1 MFNIL
6 KSFGFKAILQDRSRF
21 FFDRIYG
28 FISTGFNYGQ
38 LIKNRTL
45 PMLKKVNIRLKYI
58 VITALILFIVFPMTL
73 GLIWLNAYGSLF
85 PDSKFSRKTKER
97 LMRSPTIFIDRN
109 NKQLGSIGGSRDFHI
124 QTISASA
131 HDLSTL
137 SKILFAKEDRKIG
150 EFDGIQHSGWMG
162 FLEASMEVISWKG
175 KLRAVYQT
183 FGGNTQGA
191 SGLLEQIAGNLF
203 AHDNHNPWFR
213 SGILSQ
219 IERKLVKTINAIRL
233 AKLYENSDQVVEDY
247 VNLTYSAGMYH
258 GVNAFML
265 QRFNRPIDQVLVPI
279 DMTKAHL
286 TDEEIDIINMLA
298 YYVGQ
303 LTGPSNYDPGAAR
316 DPISRYRILKRA
328 AFKKDLVLNQMF
340 DLGMIRKTVYLKAK
354 DRELPFNPGTIA
366 KTSYNPNIEVLRRET
381 IDQIKINLGGKVK
394 TTLIKEIQDF
404 VSYELLKKQTE
415 LSIKATG
422 TYIPSRAP
430 LLKSIRP
437 KLHGI
442 YRVKVVSRKR
452 NKVTV
457 NLGIRIGNRQ
467 VVIPERIKKA
477 SLKYLAP
484 GKFISVGIDGFDSKG
499 LPLLSLVQTEPF
511 IKGAA
516 LVKNLSNSQVV
527 AFGGGSYLKAA
538 ISPGSAFKPFLLKM
552 AFDYGWQLEDRLNNG
567 CFLKYRVFGGPYY
580 SPKNYSRCDES
591 KAGFERYPDIGTVLK
606 KSINKP
612 VVYLLDRLTDQLTE
626 NEFRNIA
633 DRIIK
638 HYQDDSLKPGEFA
651 FLIRGKSIDFYRV
664 TDDKGKQFVGKVST
678 GNLKNKLIFEQLKRE
693 KYLALN
699 EGNHYLEA
707 AQVLD
712 QDYKE
717 FLRWHSVVSDVNEQI
732 DKLKAGLEAYRE
744 GSLTGES
751 SAHEVASLYHF
762 YYDENKNLHYD
773 PYSQDRIAFV
783 NWELV
788 DSFLNERS
796 LPGTMLGK
804 FTLDDHQRYDN
815 WIADYAQ
822 LPPEEF
828 FAEMYYFHPQVR
840 GLVNI
845 ELFKEYLSDLTGTD
859 KKSILG
865 DYSVPLG
872 THRVSLVKL
881 SEMYGQVLTY
891 EKDDEDI
898 RNNRT
903 LFIKPDNPGSRD
915 RVGYGTGVEFILDEE
930 TDVFAAMKAARQ
942 EKGGTSFHLKSKEI
956 IAGKTGTDPKYKTYA
971 AVVKFNGTPYL
982 VSAWF
987 GPDHNKHV
995 KLVKPWTA
1003 GWTAAVYVDKI
1014 VSTIQKRYVDLLPKQ
1029 FEDSIE
1035 FDPDFEYDAT
1045 PESELYKATSV
1056 DPPAGSSKK
1065 EPTIVWQADGT
1076 YKMVYEADKP
1086 APEEDLEPTVEME
1099 YSEEDIDR
1107 LIESESLEN

>member
-1 MFNIL
+1 
-6 KSFGFKAILQDRSRF
+6 
-21 FFDRIYG
+21 
-28 FISTGFNYGQ
+28 
-38 LIKNRTL
+38 
-45 PMLKKVNIRLKYI
+45 MLKKVNIKLKYV
-58 VITALILFIVFPMTL
+58 VITAFFLFIFLPMIL
-73 GLIWLNAYGSLF
+73 GLVWLNSYGNLF
-85 PDSKFSRKTKER
+85 PDSKFSRNTKER
-97 LMRSPTIFIDRN
+97 LMRSPTVFVDRN
-109 NKQLGSIGGSRDFHI
+109 NKQLGSIGGSKDFHI
-124 QTISASA
+124 QTISAST

-137 SKILFAKEDRKIG
+137 AKILFAKEDRKIG
-150 EFDGIQHSGWMG
+150 EFDGIQHSGLMG
-162 FLEASMEVISWKG
+162 IIEASMEVISWKG
-175 KLRAVYQT
+175 KLRAVVQT

-219 IERKLVKTINAIRL
+219 VERKLVKTINAIRL
-233 AKLYENSDQVVEDY
+233 AKLYQNSEQVVEDY

-258 GVNAFML
+258 GINAFML

-279 DMTKAHL
+279 NLSKAHL
-286 TDEEIDIINMLA
+286 TDEEINIINMLA

-316 DPISRYRILKRA
+316 NPIARYRILKRA

-340 DLGMIRKTVYLKAK
+340 DLGMIQKTVYLKAK

-394 TTLIKEIQDF
+394 TTLVKEIQDF
-404 VSYELLKKQTE
+404 VSYELLKKRTA

-437 KLHGI
+437 KLYGI
-442 YRVKVVSRKR
+442 YRVKVVSRKGNR
-452 NKVTV
+452 VTV
-457 NLGIRIGNRQ
+457 NLGIRIGNRK
-467 VVIPERIKKA
+467 VVIPEKIKKA

-484 GKFISVGIDGFDSKG
+484 GKYISVGIDGFDSKG
-499 LPLLSLVQTEPF
+499 LPQLSLVQTEPF

-516 LVKNLSNSQVV
+516 LVKDLSNSQVV

-567 CFLKYRVFGGPYY
+567 CFLKYRMFGGPYY
-580 SPKNYSRCDES
+580 SPKNYGRCDES
-591 KAGFERYPDIGTVLK
+591 KVGFERYPEIKTVLK

-612 VVYLLDRLTDQLTE
+612 VVYLLDHLTDQLTE
-626 NEFRNIA
+626 NEFRNMA

-638 HYQDDSLKPGEFA
+638 PYQDDSLKPGEFA
-651 FLIRGKSIDFYRV
+651 YLVRGKSIDFYRV
-664 TDDKGKQFVGKVST
+664 AEDKGKQFVGKIST
-678 GNLKNKLIFEQLKRE
+678 ANLKNELIFEQLKRE

-699 EGNHYLEA
+699 EENRYLEA
-707 AQVLD
+707 AEVLD
-712 QDYKE
+712 QGYRE
-717 FLRWHSVVSDVNEQI
+717 FMRWHAVINDANEQI
-732 DKLKAGLEAYRE
+732 SKLKAGLEAYRE
-744 GSLTGES
+744 GNLSES
-751 SAHEVASLYHF
+751 SSSLEVASLYHF

-773 PYSQDRIAFV
+773 PYSRDRIAFI

-788 DSFLNERS
+788 DSFLKERS
-796 LPGTMLGK
+796 LAGTLLGK

-815 WIADYAQ
+815 WVEDYAQ
-822 LPPEEF
+822 LPADEF
-828 FAEMYYFHPQVR
+828 FTDMYYFHPQVR

-845 ELFKEYLSDLTGTD
+845 VLFKAYLSDLTGTD
-859 KKSILG
+859 QKSILG
-865 DYSVPLG
+865 DYSLPLG

-891 EKDDEDI
+891 EKDNEDI

-903 LFIKPDNPGSRD
+903 FFIEPDKPGSRD
-915 RVGYGTGVEFILDEE
+915 NFGYGKGVEFVLDEE

-956 IAGKTGTDPKYKTYA
+956 VAGKTGTDPKYKTYA

-982 VSAWF
+982 VTAWF

-1003 GWTAAVYVDKI
+1003 GWTAALYVDKV
-1014 VSTIQKRYVDLLPKQ
+1014 VSTIQKRYADLLPKR

-1045 PESELYKATSV
+1045 PDPESLQPTVTDSADSTQ
-1056 DPPAGSSKK
+1056 KK
-1065 EPTIVWQADGT
+1065 EPTVVWQADGT
-1076 YKMVYEADKP
+1076 YKMIYEDDKP
-1086 APEEDLEPTVEME
+1086 EAEEDLEPTVEMD

-1107 LIESESLEN
+1107 LIENESLEN